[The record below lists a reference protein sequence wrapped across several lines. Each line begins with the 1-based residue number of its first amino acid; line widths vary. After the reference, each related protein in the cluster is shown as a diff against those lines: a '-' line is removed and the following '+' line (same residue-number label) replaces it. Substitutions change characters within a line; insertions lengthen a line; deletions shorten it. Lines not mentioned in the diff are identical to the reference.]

1 MKLRHCAISTALI
14 LLSGT
19 APLAQDHGGPMSHGS
34 ADTRKPLPLTAMMA
48 EHQKANM
55 REHLAAI
62 QRIVGAIAR
71 DDMTAVAQ
79 ATATIGFSESMGQ
92 MCEHMGAAAPGFTP
106 MALSFH
112 RTADTI
118 AAAARAGDRS
128 AVLTALDRTLQ
139 TCVGCHASYRQEVVD
154 AATWQRLT
162 SGAAPDDGAPAH
174 H

>member
-1 MKLRHCAISTALI
+1 MKLRHSVVVAAL
-14 LLSGT
+14 LLSFAT
-19 APLAQDHGGPMSHGS
+19 ARAEDHAGPMSHGS

-62 QRIVGAIAR
+62 QRIVGALAR
-71 DDMTAVAQ
+71 DDMAAVAQ
-79 ATATIGFSESMGQ
+79 ATSTIGFSESMGQ

-106 MALSFH
+106 MALNFH

-162 SGAAPDDGAPAH
+162 ASAAPGDGEPPH